1 MKAYI
6 NSIFFTLVV
15 STFLFSENKFLEE
28 DKRKNFQILKNRSG
42 KTSKSFLH
50 TNALPD
56 TQTIFFDDLESGVSN
71 WDAQGTWKVTTEK
84 SNSATHSFHHSME
97 GPAQDT
103 LTSPEINL
111 PNIDN
116 ELETLHF
123 SFAVWA
129 EMLDAADNSG
139 SLLKYYRL
147 LIKDMDKSIRGYSNE
162 WMKYLDSPD
171 IDVVGDD
178 YKLKFK
184 LLYRLE
190 SKDGL
195 PYDDDGCTVDGWDA
209 GNVQISNDGGI
220 SWLPL
225 EGTPPYGCQSCF
237 GFRHNLNKCD
247 EPGWTDAIDDWVDA
261 EFDLSGFAGDTIRVR
276 FAFASDPGWSTIDD
290 PTLYRSGY
298 FVDEVLI
305 SNSSDTLLYDNADD
319 KIELQP
325 VGGSHWN
332 ANEFNGF
339 EGSKSWWAGSELSAP
354 SYVITYD
361 YGEDDRPGTYG
372 WEIYGPGSPFNE
384 LTNTELDLSQWAGKR
399 IRLAWEFRTDSSST
413 SQNGKGLYIDDLK
426 VWKKTLAEIAPI
438 PTGLSAVTGG
448 GAVELNWD
456 EVPSGDIDGEISYD
470 DGSFEDAIYM
480 TSGAGVCGTIFK
492 MPFGSSATA
501 TKVRL
506 NGSETVSS
514 ISIYGYE
521 VIGGEPADEPIY
533 DTTMSREAGIWNEID
548 LEWNFEGDFLIAQE
562 IDSIIHVPLDTNA
575 IPSSQ
580 SWSKLGG
587 GSWETW
593 RSIASNNNLPD
604 GEWGIRIEVTTTGGQ
619 DAEYNVYR
627 HGPSEDFIETLP
639 NAQYLTETTFID
651 SLVQVSVDYTYAVTS
666 VFNSGSSDE
675 VESSFSSTISVR
687 PRSDTVRE
695 VAYDDGTSETG
706 VTSLGDNSWYAVRFG
721 SNIYP
726 ITLVALKYHA
736 RSDGGLTY
744 VTVFDDKGENG
755 LPGNQIG
762 ATLIFPTVTQGWNV
776 KNVSGAGLSILDG
789 DFYVAWGETEA
800 SPPLSIDTDS
810 NARGHSYYFTETDAW
825 GLISDLGYEGDLL
838 IRTAIDI
845 ESADIIEDV
854 TLPKKFSLSQNMPNP
869 FNPQTHINFDVAT
882 EGRVVIRLFDIAGRE
897 IRILHDQYIL
907 PGKYTYFLDGRNLA
921 SGVYFYR
928 MEAQGF
934 TATKKLLLVR

>member
-1 MKAYI
+1 MKRLKI
-6 NSIFFTLVV
+6 SIYFIIGMFV
-15 STFLFSENKFLEE
+15 FLFADDQFL
-28 DKRKNFQILKNRSG
+28 KKGNIRNFPKLQSKSG
-42 KTSKSFLH
+42 KMSK
-50 TNALPD
+50 ALAQKIAVAD

-84 SNSATHSFHHSME
+84 SNSPTHSFYHSME
-97 GPAQDT
+97 GPAKDT

-111 PNIDN
+111 PNIDD

-129 EMLDAADNSG
+129 EMLDAADTSG

-147 LIKDMDKSIRGYSNE
+147 LIKDMDQSIRGYSNE
-162 WMKYLDSPD
+162 WIKYLDSPD

-195 PYDDDGCTVDGWDA
+195 PYNDDGCSVDGWDA
-209 GNVQISNDGGI
+209 GNVQISNNGGI

-225 EGTPPYGCQSCF
+225 EGTPAYGCQSCF

-298 FVDEVLI
+298 FVDEILI

-354 SYVITYD
+354 SYAITYD
-361 YGEDDRPGTYG
+361 YGEDSRPGTYG

-399 IRLAWEFRTDSSST
+399 VRLAWEFKADSSST
-413 SQNGKGLYIDDLK
+413 SENGKGLYIDDLH
-426 VWKKTLAEIAPI
+426 VWRKTLAETAPV
-438 PTGLSAVTGG
+438 PTGLSAVTSG

-456 EVPSGDIDGEISYD
+456 KVPSGDLDGEISYD
-470 DGSFEDAIYM
+470 DESFEDAIYM
-480 TSGAGVCGTIFK
+480 TSGSGVCGTIFE
-492 MPFGSSATA
+492 MPFGSSANV
-501 TKVRL
+501 TKVKIV
-506 NGSETVSS
+506 GSESANSVA
-514 ISIYGYE
+514 IYGYE
-521 VIGGEPADEPIY
+521 VIGGEPADDPSY
-533 DTTMSREAGIWNEID
+533 DTTMSREVGIWNEID
-548 LEWNFEGDFLIAQE
+548 VEWNFEGDFLIAQE
-562 IDSIIHVPLDTNA
+562 IDSTIHIPLDTNA

-580 SWSKLGG
+580 SWSKLGD

-593 RSIASNNNLPD
+593 RSIANNNGLPD
-604 GEWGIRIEVTTTGGQ
+604 GEWGIRTEVITTGGQ
-619 DAEYNVYR
+619 EAQYNVYR
-627 HGPSEDFIETLP
+627 HGPGEVFIEPLP
-639 NAQYLTETTFID
+639 NGTYLDETTFID
-651 SLVQVSVDYTYAVTS
+651 SLVQVAVDYTYAITS
-666 VFNSGSSDE
+666 IFNSGRNDETESNLSS
-675 VESSFSSTISVR
+675 SITIR
-687 PRSDTVRE
+687 PRSDTVKE

-706 VTSLGDNSWYAVRFG
+706 VTSLGDNSWYAVRFA

-736 RSDGGLTY
+736 RTTGGLTY
-744 VTVFDDKGENG
+744 LTVFDDDGENG

-762 ATLIFPTVTQGWNV
+762 ATLIFPNVTQGWNV
-776 KNVSGAGLSILDG
+776 KDVSGAGLSILDG
-789 DFYVAWGETEA
+789 DFYVAWGETDA

-810 NARGHSYYFTETDAW
+810 NSRNHSYYFTEVDGW
-825 GLISDLGYEGDLL
+825 KLISNLGYEGDLL

-845 ESADIIEDV
+845 ESANINETV
-854 TLPKKFSLSQNMPNP
+854 AFPNKFSLSQNMPNP
-869 FNPQTHINFDVAT
+869 FNPETLISFEVAT
-882 EGRVVIRLFDIAGRE
+882 EGRVQIRLYDVTGRE
-897 IRILHDQYIL
+897 VKKLHDQYIM
-907 PGKYTYFLDGRNLA
+907 PGTYNYFLNGRDLP
-921 SGVYFYR
+921 SGIYFYR

-934 TATKKLLLVR
+934 TSTKKLLLVR